1 MVPNFGRLAN
11 STMKLQVTLLLLCFL
26 AMASAYTVLSG
37 CGCHFGGCICVGD
50 DGKPVTLGI
59 PKNGKRSVRSL
70 FGLDQEPWAGNY

>member
-1 MVPNFGRLAN
+1 
-11 STMKLQVTLLLLCFL
+11 MKLQVALLLLCFV

-50 DGKPVTLGI
+50 DGRPVKLGI

-70 FGLDQEPWAGNY
+70 TGLGKMHYPGEVAGFDEAQWA